1 MPSLISDAQKN
12 QAAEMMDNLAQTYQK
27 LITVITEVANA
38 TIIDDGSYNS
48 MSDRKDSNIT
58 YSANVQE
65 IYARIK
71 FLDKPED
78 YAELIFAGGGGG
90 QVGGTAIPLS
100 MKFGVIRLKIDKQ
113 YESLV
118 AGSSKIIV
126 NGEDCQFIM
135 NYVPQS
141 LFDTNYSLCYVNR
154 QK

>member
-1 MPSLISDAQKN
+1 MAAIFNQAQKDN
-12 QAAEMMDNLAQTYQK
+12 MAA
-27 LITVITEVANA
+27 LIDRVHETFAKDILVITERANA
-38 TIIDDGSYNS
+38 VIEENGEYNAF
-48 MSDRKDSNIT
+48 SDRRDTAIT
-58 YSANVQE
+58 YTAESQT
-65 IYARIK
+65 ITARIK

-78 YAELIFAGGGGG
+78 YSELIFAGGGGG
-90 QVGGTAIPLS
+90 QVGGTAVPLS
-100 MKFGVIRLKIDKQ
+100 LKFGVIRLKIDKQ

-118 AGSSKIIV
+118 ANSSKIIV